1 MGLAAQKE
9 AVNAILSLE
18 ESFQKERPAIVRG
31 TLDYGVARIEVV
43 ERGRGYGV
51 DLPVQVVVAAPVGAP
66 LPPRARDLR
75 GASGGGGG
83 LNFSFPIRSEGSSA
97 RTEVVEAP
105 RTASATVQLKSPLAS
120 QRLTAWLPA
129 ISRTFAYTDL
139 LPSTLVPQ
147 LDACLGRFIVSP
159 VQKAKDWCARGCAP

>member
-1 MGLAAQKE
+1 MGAECKQQPVTTSSHLAATH
-9 AVNAILSLE
+9 VHRHHGG
-18 ESFQKERPAIVRG
+18 ES
-31 TLDYGVARIEVV
+31 
-43 ERGRGYGV
+43 
-51 DLPVQVVVAAPVGAP
+51 
-66 LPPRARDLR
+66 R
-75 GASGGGGG
+75 GAGNEG
-83 LNFSFPIRSEGSSA
+83 SEGSSA

-105 RTASATVQLKSPLAS
+105 RTASATVQLKSQLAS